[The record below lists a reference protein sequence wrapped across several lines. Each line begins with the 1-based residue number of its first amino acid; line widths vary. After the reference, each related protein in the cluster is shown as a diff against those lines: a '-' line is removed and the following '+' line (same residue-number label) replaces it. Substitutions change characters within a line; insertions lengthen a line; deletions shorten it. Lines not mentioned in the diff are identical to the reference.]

1 MAKVSWT
8 RRSINDLKLIHEFIS
23 LDSKFYADRFINKI
37 VSGYPIAKATEEKLI
52 EFPESGRIIPEKEEN
67 DLRELIE
74 GNYRIFYRMQRNNVT
89 ILRIHNSAKNIK

>member
-37 VSGYPIAKATEEKLI
+37 VSRVEQLI

-74 GNYRIFYRMQRNNVT
+74 GNYRIFYRVQRNNVT